1 MKRKRKN
8 VWRNMLGGLLLCLM
22 AVICMP
28 GIHGEAAEKKPVC
41 AKNQTVYL
49 VHWEKGYTEPTGYS
63 RCIFIK
69 NMTADAKITNIKSSN
84 KNVECS
90 EMGTIID
97 LNGDKIKPGSKAKI
111 TFKVKQNKK
120 TYSLSCNV
128 IFKNAPCAFNSL
140 KIGGK
145 NYAKKTTAQV
155 NVNLK
160 PSYKKAVFS
169 VKMKPG
175 TKLISIDLH
184 RGNKLIKVKNGSK
197 VAVKKGDIIMV
208 SYKYTKKPA
217 NVPKGWDWQ
226 SMATECV
233 RLFIK

>member
-1 MKRKRKN
+1 
-8 VWRNMLGGLLLCLM
+8 MLGGLLLCLM

-49 VHWEKGYTEPTGYS
+49 NHWEKGYTEPTIYS

-69 NMTADAKITNIKSSN
+69 NLASDAEITNIKSSN
-84 KNVECS
+84 KNVECN
-90 EMGTIID
+90 EVGTYID
-97 LNGDKIKPGSKAKI
+97 LSGAKIKPGSKAKI

-128 IFKNAPCAFNSL
+128 TFKNAPCAFSSL

-145 NYAKKTTAQV
+145 DYAKKTTAQV

-160 PSYKKAVFS
+160 PSYKKAAFS

-197 VAVKKGDIIMV
+197 VALKKGDIIMV
-208 SYKYTKKPA
+208 SYKYTKKSA
-217 NVPKGWDWQ
+217 NVSKNFDWKL
-226 SMATECV
+226 MTNECV

>member
-1 MKRKRKN
+1 
-8 VWRNMLGGLLLCLM
+8 MLGGLLLCLM

-49 VHWEKGYTEPTGYS
+49 NHWEKGYTEPTIYS

-69 NMTADAKITNIKSSN
+69 NLASDAEITNIKSSN
-84 KNVECS
+84 KNVECN
-90 EMGTIID
+90 EVGTYID
-97 LNGDKIKPGSKAKI
+97 LSGAKIKPGSKAKI

-128 IFKNAPCAFNSL
+128 TFKNAPCAFSSL

-145 NYAKKTTAQV
+145 DYAKKTTAQV

-160 PSYKKAVFS
+160 PSYKKAAFS

-197 VAVKKGDIIMV
+197 VALKKGDIIMV
-208 SYKYTKKPA
+208 SYKYTKKSA
-217 NVPKGWDWQ
+217 NVPKNFDWKL
-226 SMATECV
+226 MANECV

>member
-1 MKRKRKN
+1 MEQKRKN

-49 VHWEKGYTEPTGYS
+49 NHWEKGYTEPTIYS

-69 NMTADAKITNIKSSN
+69 NLASDAEITNIKSSN
-84 KNVECS
+84 KNVECN
-90 EMGTIID
+90 EVGTYID
-97 LNGDKIKPGSKAKI
+97 LSGAKIKPGSKAKI

-128 IFKNAPCAFNSL
+128 TFKNAPCAFSSL

-145 NYAKKTTAQV
+145 DYAKKTTAQV

-160 PSYKKAVFS
+160 PSYKKAAFS

-184 RGNKLIKVKNGSK
+184 RGNKLIRVKNGSK
-197 VAVKKGDIIMV
+197 VALKKGDIIMV
-208 SYKYTKKPA
+208 SYKYTKKSA
-217 NVPKGWDWQ
+217 NVPKNFDWKL
-226 SMATECV
+226 MANECV

>member
-1 MKRKRKN
+1 MEQKRKN

-49 VHWEKGYTEPTGYS
+49 NHWEKGYTEPTIYS

-69 NMTADAKITNIKSSN
+69 NLASDAEITNIKSSN
-84 KNVECS
+84 KNVECN
-90 EMGTIID
+90 EVGTYID
-97 LNGDKIKPGSKAKI
+97 LSGAKIKPGSKAKI

-128 IFKNAPCAFNSL
+128 TFKNAPCAFSSL

-145 NYAKKTTAQV
+145 DYAKKTTAQV

-160 PSYKKAVFS
+160 PSYKKAAFS

-197 VAVKKGDIIMV
+197 VALKKGDIIMV
-208 SYKYTKKPA
+208 SYKYTKKSA
-217 NVPKGWDWQ
+217 NVSKNFDWKL
-226 SMATECV
+226 MTNECV